1 MQVSQVEQQR
11 NRALMTVLL
20 DAAAEAAAAVGLR
33 GVAAKRAMRE
43 EHKRRETQRWAW
55 IVKRARAHAWRARE
69 DDYRD
74 TLRSAQE
81 NAAQDDADR
90 PMGAR
95 ADAAEAT
102 GEREDVDA
110 VTQESGEGDA

>member
-11 NRALMTVLL
+11 NRALMAVLL

-33 GVAAKRAMRE
+33 GSAAKRAMRE
-43 EHKRRETQRWAW
+43 ERMRRETQRWAW

-81 NAAQDDADR
+81 NAAQDDADGS
-90 PMGAR
+90 MGAR

-110 VTQESGEGDA
+110 VKASDQGEDA